1 MARPRGCKAGLQ
13 ALKEHACTE
22 VSWDRRVCAFSLIF
36 SSVAFISSSWGQ
48 EFTMLNSDTIAS
60 LKR

>member
-1 MARPRGCKAGLQ
+1 M
-13 ALKEHACTE
+13 KEHACTE